1 MMDMTA
7 SRHIGLF
14 VGAWTLVQAVAK
26 GPAAILSGGFQ
37 QLFSSLGLLPGQA
50 YGAVFMLEAAGIIL
64 AILVLNG
71 VTIQNYKDEMDSV
84 LVSDPI
90 RLD

>member
-1 MMDMTA
+1 M
-7 SRHIGLF
+7 
-14 VGAWTLVQAVAK
+14 
-26 GPAAILSGGFQ
+26 
-37 QLFSSLGLLPGQA
+37 FSSLGLLPGQA

-71 VTIQNYKDEMDSV
+71 VTIQNFKDEMDSV